1 MLFILIVA
9 PSVEVAAK
17 PAAVSEVLD
26 ISDIIQFIEHE
37 KLPKN
42 YSNILIDQH
51 FLCLMCCC
59 HL

>member
-9 PSVEVAAK
+9 PSVEVAAE

-42 YSNILIDQH
+42 YSNILNDQH
-51 FLCLMCCC
+51 FLC
-59 HL
+59 